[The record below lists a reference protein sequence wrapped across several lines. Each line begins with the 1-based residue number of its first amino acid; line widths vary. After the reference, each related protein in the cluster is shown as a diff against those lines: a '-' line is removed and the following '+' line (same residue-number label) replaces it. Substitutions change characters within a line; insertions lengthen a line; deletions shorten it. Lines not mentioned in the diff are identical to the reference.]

1 MGLIWFCAL
10 LVRSLQITND
20 INKDKWFSTKTLNF
34 IKESKKMQC
43 IVFYKQYTAD
53 KKDNKIGYYL
63 MIKKDQFKDKILK
76 LQRYVADYF

>member
-10 LVRSLQITND
+10 LVRSLQITNDIFD

-43 IVFYKQYTAD
+43 IVFHKQYTAD
-53 KKDNKIGYYL
+53 KKDNKIGCYL
-63 MIKKDQFKDKILK
+63 MIKKTNLK
-76 LQRYVADYF
+76 TRY